1 MEQHIAH
8 IQDFYEDGLT
18 VNGVGEL
25 KKFLRRRFEEDS
37 NRFIVSLGESDFP
50 NLIVYIRGADAV
62 VYYISSDET
71 TMYASSGS
79 LGAGE
84 DLTFL
89 DYSGETIRSVIEL
102 PRESVVASAPAEKCL
117 IDFVQT
123 GGRSDAVRWIEL

>member
-1 MEQHIAH
+1 MEQYVAH

-62 VYYISSDET
+62 V
-71 TMYASSGS
+71 
-79 LGAGE
+79 
-84 DLTFL
+84 
-89 DYSGETIRSVIEL
+89 
-102 PRESVVASAPAEKCL
+102 
-117 IDFVQT
+117 
-123 GGRSDAVRWIEL
+123 